1 MAVFLHKIL
10 GKPNFWAMIDAAPK
24 MILLRGLQMDN
35 YDKARKVLQS
45 MALSKIAQETGIS
58 IGQIWH
64 YRDRYEGIQ
73 KAPPAYVERIASLYR
88 KNGSSW
94 GIRWSGYERRL
105 S

>member
-1 MAVFLHKIL
+1 
-10 GKPNFWAMIDAAPK
+10 
-24 MILLRGLQMDN
+24 MDN

-73 KAPPAYVERIASLYR
+73 KAPPPSLAIDLDTIELLVL
-88 KNGSSW
+88 GA
-94 GIRWSGYERRL
+94 L
-105 S
+105 

>member
-1 MAVFLHKIL
+1 
-10 GKPNFWAMIDAAPK
+10 
-24 MILLRGLQMDN
+24 MDN

-88 KNGSSW
+88 KKKGLVGAYAGPDTKRETFVRSV
-94 GIRWSGYERRL
+94 GLIEKSGTL
-105 S
+105 SVVTDQS

>member
-1 MAVFLHKIL
+1 
-10 GKPNFWAMIDAAPK
+10 MIDAAPK

-88 KNGSSW
+88 KK
-94 GIRWSGYERRL
+94 RV
-105 S
+105 

>member
-1 MAVFLHKIL
+1 
-10 GKPNFWAMIDAAPK
+10 
-24 MILLRGLQMDN
+24 MDN

-73 KAPPAYVERIASLYR
+73 RRHRHMLSESQACIE

-94 GIRWSGYERRL
+94 GIRWSGYERGDFRKIGWTD
-105 S
+105 